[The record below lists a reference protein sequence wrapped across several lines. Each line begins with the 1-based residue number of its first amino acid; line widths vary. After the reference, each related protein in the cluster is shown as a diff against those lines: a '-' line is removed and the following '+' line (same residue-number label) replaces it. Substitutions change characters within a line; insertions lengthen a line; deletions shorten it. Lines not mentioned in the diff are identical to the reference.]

1 MTDTVTTDTDTGR
14 KTLSKKA
21 LNRSFWTW
29 YHGSTTGYNHQVME
43 GMSFATAMVP
53 IVDDL
58 YDTDEEKRDALQTYT
73 PLFNT
78 EMHMGFA
85 VVGITASLEESKA
98 NGNVDVTPEMI
109 NGVRTSLMGPL
120 AGMGDSLIPGTY
132 VPILLSI
139 ALGLSAGGSVLGP
152 LFYIVAWNV
161 TMFLFI
167 RFLFTRGYRLGVSS
181 ARFLVGQ
188 TATAIRESMIM
199 LGSIVIGALAA
210 TWISVQ
216 TSLTVDL
223 GGTVEQDGEQVP
235 NQLHIQDTLDGI
247 LPGLLTLLLV
257 LFAWFLLAKLRIS
270 PPLVMLIFAVIA
282 FLGVLG
288 GVFDPGLT
296 SY

>member
-1 MTDTVTTDTDTGR
+1 MTETLDTTTDR
-14 KTLSKKA
+14 RTLSRKA

-29 YHGSTTGYNHQVME
+29 YHGSITGYNHQIME
-43 GMSFATAMVP
+43 GLSFATTMVP

-58 YDTDEEKRDALQTYT
+58 YDTDEEKREAMETYR

-98 NGNVDVTPEMI
+98 QGNTEVTPEMI

-120 AGMGDSLIPGTY
+120 AGMGDSLIPGSY

-139 ALGLSAGGSVLGP
+139 ALGLSQGGSVLGP
-152 LFYIVAWNV
+152 LFYIVVWNV
-161 TMFLFI
+161 TMLLFV

-181 ARFLVGQ
+181 AKLLVGQ
-188 TATAIRESMIM
+188 QAMAIRESIVM

-216 TSLTVDL
+216 TSFTIPLTGTTMVD
-223 GGTVEQDGEQVP
+223 GVEVQNE
-235 NQLHIQDTLDGI
+235 LHLQDTFDGI
-247 LPGLLTLLLV
+247 LPGLLSLLLV
-257 LFAWFLLAKLRIS
+257 LLAWFLLAKLRIS
-270 PPLVMLIFAVIA
+270 PPLVMLLFLVIA
-282 FLGVLG
+282 FVGVLVG
-288 GVFDPGLT
+288 FFDPGLT

>member
-1 MTDTVTTDTDTGR
+1 MTETVTAPAGER
-14 KTLSKKA
+14 TLSKKA

-29 YHGSTTGYNHQVME
+29 YHGSITGYNHQIME
-43 GMSFATAMVP
+43 GLSFATAMQPV
-53 IVDDL
+53 VDDL
-58 YDTDEEKRDALQTYT
+58 YDTDEEKREAMETYR

-85 VVGITASLEESKA
+85 IVGITASLEESKA
-98 NGNVDVTPEMI
+98 RGNTDVTPEMI

-139 ALGLSAGGSVLGP
+139 ALSLSQGGSVLGP

-161 TMFLFI
+161 TMLLFI
-167 RFLFTRGYRLGVSS
+167 RFLFTRGYRLGVNS

-188 TATAIRESMIM
+188 QAQAIRESIVM

-210 TWISVQ
+210 TWIAVQ
-216 TSLTVDL
+216 TSLSIPL
-223 GGTVEQDGEQVP
+223 GGSTEVDGEEVP
-235 NQLHIQDTLDGI
+235 NELHLQDTFDGI
-247 LPGLLTLLLV
+247 LPGLLSLLLV
-257 LFAWFLLAKLRIS
+257 LFAWFLMAKLRVT
-270 PPLVMLIFAVIA
+270 PPLVMLIFAVLA
-282 FLGVLG
+282 FVGVLTG
-288 GVFDPGLT
+288 FFDPGLT

>member
-1 MTDTVTTDTDTGR
+1 MTTEMLRSDAER
-14 KTLSKKA
+14 RLSKKA

-29 YHGSTTGYNHQVME
+29 YHGSITGYNHQVME

-53 IVDDL
+53 IVEDL
-58 YDTDEEKRDALQTYT
+58 YDTEEEKRDALQTYQ

-98 NGNVDVTPEMI
+98 RGNEAVTPDMI

-152 LFYIVAWNV
+152 LFYIIAWNV
-161 TMFLFI
+161 TMLLFV
-167 RFLFTRGYRLGVSS
+167 RFLFTRGYRLGVNS
-181 ARFLVGQ
+181 AKLLVGRQ
-188 TATAIRESMIM
+188 AMAIRESMVM

-210 TWISVQ
+210 TWITIT
-216 TSLTVDL
+216 TSFTIDL
-223 GGTVEQDGEQVP
+223 GGTHVVDGEEVA
-235 NQLHIQDTLDGI
+235 NQLHLQDTLDGI
-247 LPGLLTLLLV
+247 LPGLLSLLLV

-282 FLGVLG
+282 FLGVLLG
-288 GVFDPGLT
+288 FFDPGLT